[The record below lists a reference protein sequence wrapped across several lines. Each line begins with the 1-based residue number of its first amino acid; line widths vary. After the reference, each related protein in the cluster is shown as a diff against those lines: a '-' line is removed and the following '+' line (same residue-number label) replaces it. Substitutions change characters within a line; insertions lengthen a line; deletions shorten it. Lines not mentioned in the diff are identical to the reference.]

1 MRTPPRT
8 AVRRLALARAI
19 SETGSAAAYTALLD
33 AVFIRSGG
41 SAAWL
46 GLTLLVTHGVAGML
60 GPLGGALGDRFDRKR
75 VMILSDLASAA
86 AFLGLALVRN
96 PGALVGVGFVAAL
109 AEIPFWTSSA
119 AAIPNVVEKPEDIAW
134 ANSLV
139 TAGRNAGITLGPVLG
154 GVLVA
159 AAGHEVVFIA
169 NAASF
174 VVSVGLVASVRAR
187 FSEDRTAQDAE
198 EFRGLRAGYRFLFHD
213 RVLRIIAVAWVVV
226 VLGAGIAQVADRP
239 LSAVFHAGAI
249 GFGLLIALWG
259 LGSVVGSI
267 AARKLTERTE
277 PGWLIG
283 GMAIAGVA
291 AMGTWASPWFPPI
304 VGLMFLMGFGD
315 AMSEVADQGIRQRRT
330 PDAVR
335 GRLIGAME
343 SLVHVAVAVAY
354 VMAAGALALFGPQ
367 GAYALAGLSSL
378 AAALL
383 LLPTI
388 RRLRGGPG
396 KTQVG
401 YRVHPVGPYVVPFPD
416 GRVMIEYDD
425 NAKNRD
431 EFAKFSKRDADAAER
446 WDAWISGLA
455 DVLGPLLMTT
465 PPRIGSRRPSD
476 VWEQLRLA
484 WRFRGLDV
492 RTIGEVTRLLTMSV
506 ADIVDRFFESD
517 VVKTVRAIDGL
528 IGTWAGP
535 YEPGTGY
542 VMAHHSIGNVGG
554 GTLGGWGVPE
564 GGMGAVAEALVRSAR
579 SFGAEVR
586 TNAPVERVL
595 VRHGQVS
602 GVALEG
608 GEELMAPVVVTACH
622 PKITF
627 LRQLDRSE
635 LPEDGV

>member
-1 MRTPPRT
+1 MRTPPRS

-46 GLTLLVTHGVAGML
+46 GLTLLVTHGVAGMF
-60 GPLGGALGDRFDRKR
+60 GPLGGVLGDKFDRKR
-75 VMILSDLASAA
+75 VMILSDVASAV
-86 AFLGLALVRN
+86 AFLGLALVRD
-96 PGALVGVGFVAAL
+96 PGALVAVGFVSAL

-159 AAGHEVVFIA
+159 AAGPRGHEVVFIA

-174 VVSVGLVASVRAR
+174 VLSVGLVASVRAR
-187 FSEDRTAQDAE
+187 FSEDRTAEDVA

-213 RVLRIIAVAWVVV
+213 RILRIIAVAWVVV

-259 LGSVVGSI
+259 FGSVVGSI
-267 AARKLTERTE
+267 AARRLTERTE

-291 AMGTWASPWFPPI
+291 AIGIWLSPWFPPI
-304 VGLMFLMGFGD
+304 VGLMLLMGFGD

-343 SLVHVAVAVAY
+343 SLVHVAVAIAY
-354 VMAAGALALFGPQ
+354 VIAAGALVVLGPQ

-388 RRLRGGPG
+388 RRLRGGG
-396 KTQVG
+396 AGRTGVE
-401 YRVHPVGPYVVPFPD
+401 RTGPEPH
-416 GRVMIEYDD
+416 VM
-425 NAKNRD
+425 
-431 EFAKFSKRDADAAER
+431 
-446 WDAWISGLA
+446 
-455 DVLGPLLMTT
+455 P
-465 PPRIGSRRPSD
+465 
-476 VWEQLRLA
+476 
-484 WRFRGLDV
+484 
-492 RTIGEVTRLLTMSV
+492 
-506 ADIVDRFFESD
+506 
-517 VVKTVRAIDGL
+517 
-528 IGTWAGP
+528 
-535 YEPGTGY
+535 
-542 VMAHHSIGNVGG
+542 SIGDP
-554 GTLGGWGVPE
+554 T
-564 GGMGAVAEALVRSAR
+564 
-579 SFGAEVR
+579 
-586 TNAPVERVL
+586 
-595 VRHGQVS
+595 
-602 GVALEG
+602 
-608 GEELMAPVVVTACH
+608 
-622 PKITF
+622 
-627 LRQLDRSE
+627 
-635 LPEDGV
+635 

>member
-1 MRTPPRT
+1 MKGRAMRTPPRT

-46 GLTLLVTHGVAGML
+46 GLTLLLTHGVAGML

-75 VMILSDLASAA
+75 VMILSDLASTV
-86 AFLGLALVRN
+86 AFLGLALVRG
-96 PGALVGVGFVAAL
+96 PGALVAVGFVSAL

-159 AAGHEVVFIA
+159 AAGHAGHEVVFIA

-187 FSEDRTAQDAE
+187 FSEDRTAEDVE
-198 EFRGLRAGYRFLFHD
+198 EFRGLRAGYQFLFHD

-259 LGSVVGSI
+259 FGSVVGSV
-267 AARKLTERTE
+267 AARRLTERTE
-277 PGWLIG
+277 PGWLIA

-291 AMGTWASPWFPPI
+291 AIGVWASPWFPPI

-343 SLVHVAVAVAY
+343 SLVHVAVAIAY
-354 VMAAGALALFGPQ
+354 VIAAGALVVLGPQ
-367 GAYALAGLSSL
+367 GAYAVAGLSSL
-378 AAALL
+378 AAAVLL
-383 LLPTI
+383 WPTI
-388 RRLRGGPG
+388 RRLRGGGERTP
-396 KTQVG
+396 
-401 YRVHPVGPYVVPFPD
+401 
-416 GRVMIEYDD
+416 
-425 NAKNRD
+425 
-431 EFAKFSKRDADAAER
+431 AEPH
-446 WDAWISGLA
+446 IL
-455 DVLGPLLMTT
+455 P
-465 PPRIGSRRPSD
+465 
-476 VWEQLRLA
+476 
-484 WRFRGLDV
+484 
-492 RTIGEVTRLLTMSV
+492 
-506 ADIVDRFFESD
+506 
-517 VVKTVRAIDGL
+517 
-528 IGTWAGP
+528 
-535 YEPGTGY
+535 
-542 VMAHHSIGNVGG
+542 SIGDP
-554 GTLGGWGVPE
+554 T
-564 GGMGAVAEALVRSAR
+564 
-579 SFGAEVR
+579 
-586 TNAPVERVL
+586 
-595 VRHGQVS
+595 
-602 GVALEG
+602 
-608 GEELMAPVVVTACH
+608 
-622 PKITF
+622 
-627 LRQLDRSE
+627 
-635 LPEDGV
+635 

>member
-1 MRTPPRT
+1 MNGRRAMRTPPRT

-60 GPLGGALGDRFDRKR
+60 GPLGGILGDKFDRKR
-75 VMILSDLASAA
+75 VMILSDLASAV
-86 AFLGLALVRN
+86 AFLGLALVRD
-96 PGALVGVGFVAAL
+96 PGALVGVGFVSAL

-291 AMGTWASPWFPPI
+291 AIGTWASPWFPPI

-343 SLVHVAVAVAY
+343 SLVHMAVAVAY

-396 KTQVG
+396 KTQVEP
-401 YRVHPVGPYVVPFPD
+401 RVLP
-416 GRVMIEYDD
+416 
-425 NAKNRD
+425 
-431 EFAKFSKRDADAAER
+431 
-446 WDAWISGLA
+446 
-455 DVLGPLLMTT
+455 
-465 PPRIGSRRPSD
+465 
-476 VWEQLRLA
+476 
-484 WRFRGLDV
+484 
-492 RTIGEVTRLLTMSV
+492 
-506 ADIVDRFFESD
+506 
-517 VVKTVRAIDGL
+517 
-528 IGTWAGP
+528 
-535 YEPGTGY
+535 
-542 VMAHHSIGNVGG
+542 SIGDP
-554 GTLGGWGVPE
+554 T
-564 GGMGAVAEALVRSAR
+564 
-579 SFGAEVR
+579 
-586 TNAPVERVL
+586 
-595 VRHGQVS
+595 
-602 GVALEG
+602 
-608 GEELMAPVVVTACH
+608 
-622 PKITF
+622 
-627 LRQLDRSE
+627 
-635 LPEDGV
+635 